1 LSPIDGATAPQSG
14 ILHRMKDCQM
24 KLSDTMVRKTTEQI
38 EAQALPDTHPAVPQL
53 NSLFGEH
60 TFFLSRD
67 GLTIVEPADA
77 ADSGGRKGHVVQ
89 LAEWSDEQQTSL
101 VPCEPHVTDVTI
113 ELGISNARPP
123 KPH

>member
-1 LSPIDGATAPQSG
+1 
-14 ILHRMKDCQM
+14 M
-24 KLSDTMVRKTTEQI
+24 KLSDNLVRKTNEQI

-60 TFFLSRD
+60 TFFLNRD

-77 ADSGGRKGHVVQ
+77 IDSGGRKGHVVQ
-89 LAEWSDEQQTSL
+89 LAEWSDERHTSL
-101 VPCEPHVTDVTI
+101 VPCEPHVTDVI
-113 ELGISNARPP
+113 VEFGGGNIKPP